1 MYLEELSCRFFV
13 SYPPNG
19 CYAIV
24 HIHLNK
30 MQLANT
36 VMEKNPD
43 IVWRALNGER
53 AKLRKQVDMT
63 FFALLPE
70 QSVLQWA

>member
-1 MYLEELSCRFFV
+1 
-13 SYPPNG
+13 
-19 CYAIV
+19 
-24 HIHLNK
+24 

-43 IVWRALNGER
+43 IVWQALSGER
-53 AKLRKQVDMT
+53 AKLRKRVDMT

-70 QSVLQWA
+70 HSVLQWA